1 MPARSINRCDTI
13 SASFGFSFR
22 IGRRKRDNRM
32 GTPEESVKQGKPA
45 VKADRSRK
53 HKGDIMKCR

>member
-1 MPARSINRCDTI
+1 
-13 SASFGFSFR
+13 
-22 IGRRKRDNRM
+22 M

-45 VKADRSRK
+45 VKADRSQK